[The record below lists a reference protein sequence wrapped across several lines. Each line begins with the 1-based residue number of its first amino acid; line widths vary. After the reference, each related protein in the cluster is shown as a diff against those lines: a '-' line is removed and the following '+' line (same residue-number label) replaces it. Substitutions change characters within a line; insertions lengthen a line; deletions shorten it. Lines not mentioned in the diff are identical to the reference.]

1 MRRDSR
7 VRSARSGSQGIAR
20 RRGPVGCGGWDV
32 LRRDEAIGGR
42 VAVDG
47 VGHERGEEN
56 VREQDVRGC
65 DLRHERSRWTPHTI
79 FAMLV
84 EEILSRE
91 G

>member
-1 MRRDSR
+1 M
-7 VRSARSGSQGIAR
+7 
-20 RRGPVGCGGWDV
+20 
-32 LRRDEAIGGR
+32 
-42 VAVDG
+42 DG

-56 VREQDVRGC
+56 VREQDVLGC